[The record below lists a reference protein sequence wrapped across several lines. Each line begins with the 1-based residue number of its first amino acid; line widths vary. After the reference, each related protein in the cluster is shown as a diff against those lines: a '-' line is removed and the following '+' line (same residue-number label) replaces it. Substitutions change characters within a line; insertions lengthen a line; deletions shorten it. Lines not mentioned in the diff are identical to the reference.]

1 MTSNAI
7 TSIIPAQQVQ
17 RLKAQLET
25 VKVIRREVL
34 AENIDFGVI
43 PGTNK
48 PTLLKPGAEKI
59 LNVLR
64 LRPKYEVLDKEM
76 NMETGFILYRY
87 RCVVMEIDTGLEI
100 GESIGSCNSFEKKY
114 RYRWIPEHEV
124 PSNFNLDELVSR
136 TSAVEEFDF
145 AVTKAET
152 TGKYGKPASYWQKF
166 TDAIASGQAQAFQK
180 STNSGKQFKAWRI
193 ETTVYQVPNP
203 EVWDQ
208 LNTIDKMAQ
217 KRALVSA
224 VLQAANVSDYFTVD
238 IEDMP
243 DFSEAYNSTIEVVS
257 PDDVDE
263 AREKVIEKLSGVEEA
278 NVVEEDDRTVQFPE
292 DDGPKQKVH
301 KNQSRRLSNDDNK
314 KESKP
319 QHWAAD
325 KKKRLAFMDRAIQL
339 GMGEDVGSAWDYLV
353 KHWPDGKLTSGS
365 DLPHDMQEA
374 YRVLKK
380 MGDALKDEVGATDG
394 YWTKDL
400 QGKLTKLVKLTFD
413 RSVTAFEADGPLID
427 EPHILAALKRCAE
440 IVQTKG
446 WAFRTREIEYTK
458 YGNAKVMVFHTP
470 EVGGTRYVPV
480 NEADRPSPA
489 VAYGGRSNLK
499 KELGTETYDA
509 LGIGDWKEG
518 NTYTLPDGVWLT
530 FEINQKYTNDGTLYF
545 VAENVGSVGTMPN
558 SDDDA
563 TEVETIP
570 TEDEIP
576 F

>member
-64 LRPKYEVLDKEM
+64 LRPKYEVLDKEL

-87 RCVVMEIDTGLEI
+87 RCVVVEIDTGLEI

-114 RYRWIPEHEV
+114 RYRWMPAHEV
-124 PSNFNLDELVSR
+124 PSNLDLSELVSR

-145 AVTKAET
+145 AVSKKET
-152 TGKYGKPASYWQKF
+152 AGKYGKPESYWQQF
-166 TDAIASGQAQAFQK
+166 EEAIAAGTAQAFQK
-180 STNSGKQFKAWRI
+180 STNSGKQYKAWRI

-203 EVWDQ
+203 EIWDQ

-243 DFSEAYNSTIEVVS
+243 DFSEAYNSTIQVVG
-257 PDDVDE
+257 PDDVDK
-263 AREKVIEKLSGVEEA
+263 AREQVIEKLADVDEATIVED
-278 NVVEEDDRTVQFPE
+278 EERTVQFPQ
-292 DDGPKQKVH
+292 DNGPSH
-301 KNQSRRLSNDDNK
+301 KDYGDTKRTDRLQD
-314 KESKP
+314 EP
-319 QHWAAD
+319 EHWAAY
-325 KKKRLAFMDRAIQL
+325 KKNLASFLNDAVKEGL
-339 GMGEDVGSAWDYLV
+339 GETRGEAWQYISANWPGGPLKGAGDLPAKVADAQKVICQMGRDLAADVGA
-353 KHWPDGKLTSGS
+353 KPD
-365 DLPHDMQEA
+365 A
-374 YRVLKK
+374 N
-380 MGDALKDEVGATDG
+380 
-394 YWTKDL
+394 YWTSER
-400 QGKLTKLVKLTFD
+400 QNQIASWVKTTFNKP
-413 RSVTAFEADGPLID
+413 VTAFESEEPLLE
-427 EPHILAALKRCAE
+427 EPNMLAAMKRCDE
-440 IVQTKG
+440 IARNKG
-446 WAFRTREIEYTK
+446 WKARTRTIEYAK
-458 YGNAKVMVFHTP
+458 HGNAKVMVFHMP
-470 EVGGTRYVPV
+470 EVGGTRYAP
-480 NEADRPSPA
+480 EDEDGRPTPP

-499 KELGTETYDA
+499 KAIGADWYDA
-509 LGIGDWKEG
+509 LGIEDWETG
-518 NTYTLPDGVWLT
+518 NTYALPDGVWFE
-530 FEINQKYTNDGTLYF
+530 FEITPTFKKDGALYF
-545 VAENVGSVGTMPN
+545 TADNVGVLGDMPN
-558 SDDDA
+558 RDDA
-563 TEVETIP
+563 TEATLASGE
-570 TEDEIP
+570 EIP